1 MSGANLLNLPFEI
14 VLQISQHL
22 EFSDIWYL
30 GTCSKPSRKLSY
42 QLLKSQ
48 YQIDLIKPRIINPFG
63 QSIHA
68 AVAYLMRHGK
78 SQGGQQQQQ
87 QQHIIQSVAN
97 HLAIGIYDRM
107 PSKSGRAFSL
117 DFLLNK
123 SLAVLLEHCL
133 FDSTLHALM
142 NSPQETNI
150 PSQKFD
156 QIISTIRAQQQQ
168 QQLQEQPQSST
179 GVLMV
184 DFLSTLHETLG
195 AIIEEDLVNRVHH
208 HLLMNHLQRQ
218 LRVIRS
224 RYQHHHS
231 DQSSYSENKEPC
243 KDSKA
248 NEDFKLYIKFL
259 CSLAQTNL
267 ISSKDL
273 DDLAHLHINHFF
285 LTKPSD
291 VSFSSESGFKI
302 YIRNHNE
309 YLSIINTVTHNK
321 RPAYHYQ
328 WRLWLEETQLRLA
341 VLLDLLRAMIQKNCS
356 RGEPPDFIHIT
367 AMLQET
373 VSALTLSETL
383 HQTEEYAIPYEI
395 PLDS

>member
-1 MSGANLLNLPFEI
+1 MLGANLLNLPFEI

-68 AVAYLMRHGK
+68 AVAYLTRHGK
-78 SQGGQQQQQ
+78 TQGEQ

-107 PSKSGRAFSL
+107 PSESGRAFSL

-156 QIISTIRAQQQQ
+156 QIISTIRAQH
-168 QQLQEQPQSST
+168 QQLQRQPQSST
-179 GVLMV
+179 GVLLV
-184 DFLSTLHETLG
+184 DFLATLHETLA
-195 AIIEEDLVNRVHH
+195 AILEEDLVSRIHH
-208 HLLMNHLQRQ
+208 RLLINHLQRQ

-224 RYQHHHS
+224 RYQRHHS
-231 DQSSYSENKEPC
+231 DQSSYSENQEPC
-243 KDSKA
+243 KNSKP
-248 NEDFKLYIKFL
+248 NEDFKLYIKFV
-259 CSLAQTNL
+259 CSLAQTDL

-285 LTKPSD
+285 LTRPSD

-328 WRLWLEETQLRLA
+328 WRLWLDETQLRLA

-356 RGEPPDFIHIT
+356 RGEPPDFIHI
-367 AMLQET
+367 AVMLQET
-373 VSALTLSETL
+373 VSALTLSEAI
-383 HQTEEYAIPYEI
+383 HQTDEHVIPYEI
-395 PLDS
+395 PLNN